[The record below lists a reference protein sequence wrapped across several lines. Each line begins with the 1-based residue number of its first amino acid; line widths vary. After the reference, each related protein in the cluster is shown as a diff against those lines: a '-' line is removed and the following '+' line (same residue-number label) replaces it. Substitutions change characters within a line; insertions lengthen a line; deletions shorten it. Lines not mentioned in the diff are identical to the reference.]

1 MIHDG
6 CFVSFASGN
15 FAAFIWN
22 WTYFSIVFHIQWDY
36 QRLTARYILNA
47 FLFTRS
53 KHYRQNWSTD
63 ELACPY
69 EQFLITYRAF
79 FDVCSL
85 LGWNPYRYMHGC
97 VWKNCSENELLSAHF
112 AQSSVHT
119 CPLIGPLQCCKRR
132 CFETDLFPPL
142 SCPSHNLS
150 WNIASF
156 ICLRAGKSAYGLP
169 PSAGRRFAPKI
180 ESSKEMC
187 ILHTSY
193 FSSIAEI
200 EIVNKVVY
208 IIKLNR
214 PRKKNNLR
222 YSCFIHHL
230 RTKAS

>member
-1 MIHDG
+1 MRYRD
-6 CFVSFASGN
+6 CFDSLRNRVSNSIAGDDRNCDESTPRRNNNRIETSSRCSWGMTSIFHCISEAGLRIACILKWARLLILIQLSILSH
-15 FAAFIWN
+15 AFFKCEHWLVLRNIEKVQV
-22 WTYFSIVFHIQWDY
+22 TQKGAPLV
-36 QRLTARYILNA
+36 RVLLLECA
-47 FLFTRS
+47 
-53 KHYRQNWSTD
+53 D

-150 WNIASF
+150 
-156 ICLRAGKSAYGLP
+156 
-169 PSAGRRFAPKI
+169 
-180 ESSKEMC
+180 
-187 ILHTSY
+187 
-193 FSSIAEI
+193 
-200 EIVNKVVY
+200 
-208 IIKLNR
+208 
-214 PRKKNNLR
+214 
-222 YSCFIHHL
+222 
-230 RTKAS
+230 